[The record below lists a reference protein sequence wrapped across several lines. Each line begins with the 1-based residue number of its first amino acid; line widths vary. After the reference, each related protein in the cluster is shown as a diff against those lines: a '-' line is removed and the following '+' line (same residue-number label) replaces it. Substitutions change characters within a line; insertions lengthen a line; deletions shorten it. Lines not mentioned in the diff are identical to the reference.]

1 MSGCRVRGPRGGV
14 TSYLRPPAVRAGGHT
29 VRGCFIA
36 LLLAATA
43 SHAVADE
50 LWDRAV
56 ATADAARHL
65 VPRSMLTTTH
75 EYSSDGKLRSTRETH
90 MRAVVA
96 DGELAYETVRDVQDG
111 QEVEPDNADG
121 TTAATGAGSR
131 FSDAFQADLSAMADA
146 RRDGETRTIRGQRA
160 FGYRVEQPEEL
171 YTIRGQV
178 WVSEQGVPLELQ
190 YTVDPLPR
198 MVRGLVIRATY
209 EMRDGLA
216 LVAEVEVQVAVSVT
230 FLYRRLYA
238 ITVELDDYFDPD
250 A

>member
-1 MSGCRVRGPRGGV
+1 MRASARTLIACV
-14 TSYLRPPAVRAGGHT
+14 TT
-29 VRGCFIA
+29 
-36 LLLAATA
+36 LLLATITTP
-43 SHAVADE
+43 VRADE

-56 ATADAARHL
+56 ATAGAGSHL

-90 MRAVVA
+90 MHAVMA

-160 FGYRVEQPEEL
+160 VGYRIEQPEEL

-209 EMRDGLA
+209 EMRDDLA
-216 LVAEVEVQVAVSVT
+216 LVAEVAVQVAVSVT